1 MKPLDMLNND
11 NITEFEDYCRLS
23 VDYKRWYADMGKNA
37 SNGNASFKRL
47 VLPITRALRR
57 YNKMLSHIGWEIVV
71 RKKGT
76 PPSTSASQK
85 PYI

>member
-1 MKPLDMLNND
+1 MKLLDMLNND

-23 VDYKRWYADMGKNA
+23 IDYKKWYTDMGKDP

-47 VLPITRALRR
+47 VLPITRSLRR

-71 RKKGT
+71 RKKE
-76 PPSTSASQK
+76 ARK
-85 PYI
+85 